1 MVNSVRSKFRCRFT
15 YPLQYVHNIRTAV
28 LNPEFNR
35 EDPTFCIE
43 LGVNL
48 VKGFREEGEL
58 VKLEPSYRGA
68 RRV

>member
-1 MVNSVRSKFRCRFT
+1 MLARLRRNVINHIQDVLS
-15 YPLQYVHNIRTAV
+15 IRTAV

-48 VKGFREEGEL
+48 VKGFRVEGEL
-58 VKLEPSYRGA
+58 VGLEPSYRGA